1 MEDMKTMIGIKIDQE
16 LKEFL
21 QEMADDENRSVS
33 SFVINAILTYIK
45 DHKEIDWKKIRKKSK
60 SGLLKSTK

>member
-1 MEDMKTMIGIKIDQE
+1 MKDMKTMIGIKIDQE

-45 DHKEIDWKKIRKKSK
+45 DHKKIDWKKIRKKS
-60 SGLLKSTK
+60 SRE